1 MQKPSQWSWDVLLKW
16 SVVVEHSYDAASGMF
31 NKKRRWRKVGEDEGS
46 PVLYGR
52 ERWEV
57 ANDMRA
63 FHPTLLTP
71 FHILPIRIGK
81 RALSTFYTKSIAHHY
96 VDGLTRF
103 SLGPPPQ
110 VFNLLTQTECLLWVD
125 WLTLLLYESLPPLP
139 TRSEH
144 I

>member
-1 MQKPSQWSWDVLLKW
+1 VQKPSQWSWDVLLKW

-71 FHILPIRIGK
+71 FQP
-81 RALSTFYTKSIAHHY
+81 SIQKA
-96 VDGLTRF
+96 
-103 SLGPPPQ
+103 
-110 VFNLLTQTECLLWVD
+110 
-125 WLTLLLYESLPPLP
+125 
-139 TRSEH
+139 
-144 I
+144 